1 MIADMN
7 SVTVQRLFRTQI
19 QGAEQSQNQSSSIR
33 NVRMQHQETSGMGF
47 SGAETTNRQKG
58 NQLQQARSPIKA
70 ENKVGRNEKVKVES
84 PDGKQIYVKYKKL
97 QSYLS
102 QGFKQV

>member
-33 NVRMQHQETSGMGF
+33 NVRMQHQDTSGMGF
-47 SGAETTNRQKG
+47 
-58 NQLQQARSPIKA
+58 
-70 ENKVGRNEKVKVES
+70 
-84 PDGKQIYVKYKKL
+84 
-97 QSYLS
+97 
-102 QGFKQV
+102 